1 MSSTVKPHLSVTLI
15 KVESQ
20 IVLYPSLIKDFW
32 QSEKNIQKQQMER
45 HRKCQL
51 TKQEFD
57 IKLIKL
63 L

>member
-20 IVLYPSLIKDFW
+20 IVLSHSLIKDLW
-32 QSEKNIQKQQMER
+32 QSEKSIQKQQMER
-45 HRKCQL
+45 HRKRQL